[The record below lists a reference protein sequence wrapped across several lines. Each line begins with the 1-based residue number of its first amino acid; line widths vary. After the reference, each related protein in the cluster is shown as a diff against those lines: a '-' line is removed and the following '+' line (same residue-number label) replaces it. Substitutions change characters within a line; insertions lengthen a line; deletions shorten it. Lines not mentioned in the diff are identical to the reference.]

1 MRWTVQLFTNKSM
14 RIMFLFL
21 ISYLIQFNYSIAE
34 LSFRVTRN
42 LLYFARRIQSNIDQV
57 YNY

>member
-34 LSFRVTRN
+34 LSFQVTRT